1 MVSMLTGL
9 LLVAGALSG
18 SFELH
23 RSPLLFVYVLS
34 TMMNAAAGVLIASKA
49 PSKSRELFRAAGVY
63 QAALAYYA
71 LRFSAGQVRL
81 SRLISLSPGPPY
93 RSLSLSRSAIRC
105 GLFQQQQ
112 QQQQEL
118 SAALPASVLRVL
130 DCAVPLLLLG
140 GLSLF
145 VRGAFLQKEKL
156 MTVCILVA
164 CSTLCLLSGYPAQLA
179 LGGEEWWTC
188 VQSVYPQQAVG
199 FSGFVYVPATWCFGA
214 ILFGATLFSRKIIS
228 LHQFGAIF
236 LTAPPLLVAI
246 TVLIQEVHIPIVST
260 QKLLIFCPTPEAGSL
275 AAWLEDALDFSKL
288 AQSVLSRVG
297 LGTINLL
304 VPVSNAAVGLSF

>member
-71 LRFSAGQVRL
+71 LRFSAG
-81 SRLISLSPGPPY
+81 
-93 RSLSLSRSAIRC
+93 
-105 GLFQQQQ
+105 
-112 QQQQEL
+112 QEL